1 VCGLNRNGFQG
12 YWGGDYVTGN
22 VPLWSPSFNL
32 RMGWYEWNN
41 PSSSMRRALSPAM
54 KALVSK
60 ELLTFLSMDVKLFVV
75 VCLIEIFRINALDA
89 PYCDDQTRDIFQLI
103 VAVLEDTFDTLFWLV
118 YKHTWIFEIISQ
130 VKLYLLML
138 DLKCDSL
145 VEDNAKMFLQ
155 SYTNYFSK
163 DMFLNMDYMMI
174 EILKEIYE
182 IPLELVFLLLDNE
195 RLDNQAVSFSTLKLV
210 DSVPINCILELPP
223 SLHV

>member
-1 VCGLNRNGFQG
+1 MWLKQKWLSRILGE
-12 YWGGDYVTGN
+12 DYVTGN

-60 ELLTFLSMDVKLFVV
+60 ETVLSMDVKLFVIV
-75 VCLIEIFRINALDA
+75 FLIEIFRINALDT
-89 PYCDDQTRDIFQLI
+89 PYCDDQTIDIFQLI

-145 VEDNAKMFLQ
+145 VEDNAKMFFCKVTQ
-155 SYTNYFSK
+155 TTFPKICS
-163 DMFLNMDYMMI
+163 
-174 EILKEIYE
+174 
-182 IPLELVFLLLDNE
+182 
-195 RLDNQAVSFSTLKLV
+195 
-210 DSVPINCILELPP
+210 
-223 SLHV
+223 

>member
-1 VCGLNRNGFQG
+1 M
-12 YWGGDYVTGN
+12 TGN

-60 ELLTFLSMDVKLFVV
+60 ETVLSMDVKLFVV

-89 PYCDDQTRDIFQLI
+89 PYCDDQTIDIFQLI

-195 RLDNQAVSFSTLKLV
+195 RLDSQAVSFSTLKLV
-210 DSVPINCILELPP
+210 DSVPINCILELTP